1 VSITKVVVL
10 LTRNLEKLSLQF
22 SEFSTI
28 FYRIYKIQQ
37 YDYTIEVTLLRQ
49 GP

>member
-1 VSITKVVVL
+1 VSITKVVVI
-10 LTRNLEKLSLQF
+10 LTRSLEKLSLKF
-22 SEFSTI
+22 SKFSTI
-28 FYRIYKIQQ
+28 FWRIDKIQQ